1 MKKILHLFLVI
12 ASFGFYSGLK
22 AQCDLALSNVSVE
35 LVGTPVVIGPN
46 KCQITVNVQF
56 DLDYN
61 GGSKY
66 VYFHSYLAADYPS
79 PSVFNCGSSA
89 SQDPPTHNQL
99 GTAVDDI
106 GKSMLDVGLDN
117 SSGHGTLNVPVSVP
131 ILTSYLPDPT
141 VVLTQPSNSLGMT
154 VTKTFKGGMTDHF
167 VISNLKVTFNQSC
180 AAVLIV
186 KTDVWAS
193 NSNAASA
200 KAQCYICGSTQIFND
215 PTITGFKR
223 CNRPRTLSIGIQT
236 VSTTPITVSYSLYKS
251 DGDASFEPGT
261 DDILVGGPSGPF
273 TISAGSPYFNDNV
286 SYTGNNAPGE
296 KSDIWVAVT
305 ASSNTGMTT
314 LSLFENG
321 ACFPLPVKLTYFNA
335 RRNNASNVGL
345 TWQTAQE
352 LNASGFEIQRQVG
365 SGGWQVVGFVATQAL
380 NGNSS
385 SLLNYSFNDVN
396 GAKGISQYRLRAI
409 DIDANSKFSEIRA
422 VRGDGQA
429 GKIIVYPNP
438 SFDGKVRVIFE
449 DVNGTR
455 DVSLTDMSGRLVKQW
470 AGVTNNNLQ
479 IDNVPAGYYGLRVV
493 VRETG
498 EQSIEK
504 IVVNKR

>member
-1 MKKILHLFLVI
+1 MKKILLLCLLI
-12 ASFGFYSGLK
+12 ASFGFYNGLN

-35 LVGTPVVIGPN
+35 LVGNPVVLGAN

-56 DLDYN
+56 DLGYN

-66 VYFHSYLAADYPS
+66 VYFHSYLAADYPN
-79 PSVFNCGSSA
+79 PSVFDCSSSA
-89 SQDPPTHNQL
+89 SQNPPTQTQL
-99 GTAVDDI
+99 GTAIDDI

-117 SSGHGTLNVPVSVP
+117 SSGHGALNAPVSVP

-141 VVLTQPSNSLGMT
+141 VVLTQPSNSPGMT
-154 VTKTFKGGMTDHF
+154 VTKTFKGGTTDHF
-167 VISNLKVTFNQSC
+167 VVSNLKIIFNQSC
-180 AAVLIV
+180 AGALIV

-200 KAQCYICGSTQIFND
+200 KAQCYICGTQQIFND
-215 PTITGFKR
+215 PTITGFKV
-223 CNRPRTLSIGIQT
+223 CSTPRTLSIGIQT
-236 VSTTPITVSYSLYKS
+236 VSTTPITVTYSLYKS
-251 DGDASFEPGT
+251 DGDANFEPGT
-261 DDILVGGPSGPF
+261 DDILVGGPTGPF
-273 TISAGSPYFNDNV
+273 TISAGSPYSATGV
-286 SYTGNNAPGE
+286 TYTGNNTKGE

-305 ASSNTGMTT
+305 SSANPTT
-314 LSLFENG
+314 MISLFENE
-321 ACFPLPVKLTYFNA
+321 CFPLPVKLTYFNA
-335 RRNNASNVGL
+335 KRNNPSNVGL

-352 LNASGFEIQRQVG
+352 LNSSGFEVQRQIG

-396 GAKGISQYRLRAI
+396 SAKGISQYRLRAI

-455 DVSLTDMSGRLVKQW
+455 DVSLTDMSGRLIKQW
-470 AGVTNNNLQ
+470 TSVTNNNLQ
-479 IDNVPAGYYGLRVV
+479 IDNVPSGYYSLRVI